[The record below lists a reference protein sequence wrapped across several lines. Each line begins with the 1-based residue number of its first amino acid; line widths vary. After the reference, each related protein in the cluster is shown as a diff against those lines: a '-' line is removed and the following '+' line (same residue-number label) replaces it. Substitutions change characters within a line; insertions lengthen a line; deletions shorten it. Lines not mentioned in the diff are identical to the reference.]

1 MSNVDTTQNEGDAG
15 AVLFD
20 VNILLA
26 LFDPLHQ
33 HHRVIRAWYESNN
46 LPVASCALTELG
58 FVRIS
63 CNPRYTNPMETPEQ
77 AVFLLRALHQDAR
90 HRFWADSPSLAHAA
104 FMGNPFK
111 SHKDTTDR
119 YLLRLAVHHRGTLL
133 TLDSG
138 IRAADAA
145 EQAALGVISS

>member
-1 MSNVDTTQNEGDAG
+1 MSNLGTKQNERDAG
-15 AVLFD
+15 AVLLD
-20 VNILLA
+20 INILLA

-33 HHRVIRAWYESNN
+33 HHSVIRAWYESNT
-46 LPVASCALTELG
+46 LPIASCALTELG

-63 CNPRYTNPMETPEQ
+63 CNPRYTNPLGAPED
-77 AVFLLRALHQDAR
+77 AVVLLRALHQDAR
-90 HRFWADSPSLAHAA
+90 HRYWADLPSLARVA
-104 FMGNPFK
+104 FMGKTFT

-138 IRAADAA
+138 INATDSAD
-145 EQAALGVISS
+145 QTALRLISA

>member
-1 MSNVDTTQNEGDAG
+1 VSNVNTTQNEGDAG
-15 AVLFD
+15 AVLLD

-26 LFDPLHQ
+26 LFDPLHE
-33 HHRVIRAWYESNN
+33 HHSVIRAWYESNA

-77 AVFLLRALHQDAR
+77 AVFLLRALHQEAR
-90 HRFWADSPSLAHAA
+90 HRYWADLPSLAHVA
-104 FMGNPFK
+104 FMRDPFK
-111 SHKDTTDR
+111 SHKDATDR

-138 IRAADAA
+138 IRTADAA
-145 EQAALGVISS
+145 EQAALGVISA